1 MLGQESPS
9 AKSLSAGLAARWF
22 EAVGLAYVED
32 EKLGAITLRKMGSGG
47 EYGEGSKSKENEKD
61 LREGV
66 GISDNFP
73 CRGY

>member
-1 MLGQESPS
+1 MLGRESPS

-47 EYGEGSKSKENEKD
+47 EYGEGSKSKEKRKR
-61 LREGV
+61 LK
-66 GISDNFP
+66 
-73 CRGY
+73 RGSEYFR